1 MCVAMRF
8 PAVTRRLRVDR
19 RVRKRVNEWTGPV
32 TPKAAAEW
40 DDYPPSTTFASGE
53 LLDVIDP
60 DLDEEPD

>member
-1 MCVAMRF
+1 M
-8 PAVTRRLRVDR
+8 
-19 RVRKRVNEWTGPV
+19 NEWTGPV

-60 DLDEEPD
+60 DLDEESD